1 MINFYKDRQDSNN
14 NYRGVPILKKD
25 EIKTFKIEDLAHG
38 GDGVA
43 RAENGK
49 AVFVSLTLPGDLIKA
64 KITKLKKDYA
74 FAELIEVIEAGGGRI
89 KAPCPVY
96 NECGGCQLQHINYQK
111 ELEFK
116 QNNLKQLINRIAK
129 IEEFK
134 LRDVLAA
141 DDDFRYR
148 NKAQF
153 PLDLNDENQITA
165 GFYKRGSHE
174 IVPNH
179 ECLIQHPLI
188 NRILRIT
195 LEELNKFQ
203 LSVYNE
209 NTLQG
214 LLRHLVIRV
223 GTCTNQALL
232 VMVTNGDDFID
243 KNLIARTLMRKIPEL
258 KGVVQNINT
267 KNTNVIFGKEDL
279 LLAGKNKITEYIGK
293 TAYSISARSFFQVNT
308 MQAKKLYDTAAKYL
322 GDDGSA
328 RVIDA
333 FSGTGSIALYLADQA
348 EKIYAVES
356 LKSAVED
363 ARANAQLNQINNV
376 EFEQGLV
383 EDKLPEL
390 LTKDQID
397 TIIFDPPRKGL
408 DEKTIDLLLENKLEK
423 IIYISCNPATL
434 ARDLKRLKAKYQ
446 LVEIQPVD
454 LFPQT
459 YHIESVAFLNKT

>member
-1 MINFYKDRQDSNN
+1 M
-14 NYRGVPILKKD
+14 KKG

-43 RAENGK
+43 RAENGM
-49 AVFVSLTLPGDLIKA
+49 AVFISLTLPGDLVKA
-64 KITKLKKDYA
+64 KIAKIKKDYA
-74 FAELIEVIEAGGGRI
+74 FAELIEVVEAGAGRT

-116 QNNLKQLINRIAK
+116 QNNIKQLINRIAEIK
-129 IEEFK
+129 AFK
-134 LRDVLAA
+134 LREVLAA
-141 DDDFRYR
+141 DDNFRYR

-153 PLDLNDENQITA
+153 PLKINEEDQITA
-165 GFYKRGSHE
+165 GFYKRGSHD
-174 IVPNH
+174 IVPNQN
-179 ECLIQHPLI
+179 CLIQHPLI

-209 NTLQG
+209 NTMQG

-279 LLAGKNKITEYIGK
+279 LLAGENKITEYIGQ
-293 TAYSISARSFFQVNT
+293 TAYLISARSFFQVNT
-308 MQAKKLYDTAAKYL
+308 MQAKKLYDTAADYL
-322 GDDGSA
+322 GDDSSA

-356 LKSAVED
+356 LKSAVRD
-363 ARANAQLNQINNV
+363 ARKNAELNDITNV
-376 EFEQGLV
+376 EFELGLV
-383 EDKLPEL
+383 EDKLPGL
-390 LTKDQID
+390 LAKDQID

-408 DEKTIDLLLENKLEK
+408 DENTVNLLLENELKK
-423 IIYISCNPATL
+423 IIYISCNPATQ
-434 ARDLKRLKAKYQ
+434 ARDLKNLKEKYQ
-446 LVEIQPVD
+446 LIEIQPVD

-459 YHIESVAFLNKT
+459 YHIESVALLELKK

>member
-1 MINFYKDRQDSNN
+1 M
-14 NYRGVPILKKD
+14 KKG

-43 RAENGK
+43 TAENGM
-49 AVFVSLTLPGDLIKA
+49 AVFISLTLPGDLVKA
-64 KITKLKKDYA
+64 KINKIKKNYA
-74 FAELIEVIEAGGGRI
+74 FAELVEVLEAGAGRTE
-89 KAPCPVY
+89 APCPVY
-96 NECGGCQLQHINYQK
+96 NDCGGCQLQHINYQK

-116 QNNLKQLINRIAK
+116 KNNIKQLIKRIAE
-129 IEEFK
+129 IEDFK
-134 LRDVLAA
+134 LREVLAA

-153 PLDLNDENQITA
+153 PLKMNEDDQITA
-165 GFYKRGSHE
+165 GFYKRGSHD

-179 ECLIQHPLI
+179 NCLIQHPLI

-203 LSVYNE
+203 LSVYKE
-209 NTLQG
+209 NKLQG

-258 KGVVQNINT
+258 KGVVQNINS
-267 KNTNVIFGKEDL
+267 KNTNVIFGKEDM
-279 LLAGKNKITEYIGK
+279 LLAGENKITEYIGQ
-293 TAYSISARSFFQVNT
+293 TAYLISARSFFQVNT
-308 MQAKKLYDTAAKYL
+308 MQAKKLYDTAAEYL
-322 GDDGSA
+322 GDDNSA

-356 LKSAVED
+356 LKSAVKD
-363 ARANAQLNQINNV
+363 ARKNAELNNITNV
-376 EFEQGLV
+376 EFELGLV

-397 TIIFDPPRKGL
+397 SIIFDPPRKGL
-408 DEKTIDLLLENKLEK
+408 DEKTIKLLLENELKK
-423 IIYISCNPATL
+423 IIYISCNPATQ
-434 ARDLKRLKAKYQ
+434 ARDLKSLKEKYK
-446 LVEIQPVD
+446 LIEIQPVD

-459 YHIESVAFLNKT
+459 YHIESVALLKLKD

>member
-1 MINFYKDRQDSNN
+1 M
-14 NYRGVPILKKD
+14 KKG
-25 EIKTFKIEDLAHG
+25 EIKNLKIEDLAHG

-43 RAENGK
+43 HADNGM
-49 AVFVSLTLPGDLIKA
+49 AVFISLTLPGDLVKA
-64 KITKLKKDYA
+64 KITKIKKDYA
-74 FAELIEVIEAGGGRI
+74 FAKLIEVIETGEGRI

-111 ELEFK
+111 ELEYK
-116 QNNLKQLINRIAK
+116 RNNINQLMKRIAE
-129 IEEFK
+129 IENFK
-134 LRDVLAA
+134 LKEVLAA

-153 PLDLNDENQITA
+153 PLKLDEDDQITA
-165 GFYKRGSHE
+165 GFYKRGSHD

-179 ECLIQHPLI
+179 NCLIQHPLI

-203 LSVYNE
+203 LSIYNE
-209 NTLQG
+209 DTLEG

-267 KNTNVIFGKEDL
+267 QNTNVIFGKKDV
-279 LLAGKNKITEYIGK
+279 LLAGENKITEYIGK
-293 TAYSISARSFFQVNT
+293 TAYLISARSFFQVNT
-308 MQAKKLYDTAAKYL
+308 MQAQKLYDTAGNYL
-322 GDDGSA
+322 GDNGNN

-356 LKSAVED
+356 LKSAVRD
-363 ARANAQLNQINNV
+363 ARANAELNNTNNV
-376 EFEQGLV
+376 KFELDLV

-390 LTKDQID
+390 LEQDQID

-408 DEKTIDLLLENKLEK
+408 DQKTIKLLLENEIKK
-423 IIYISCNPATL
+423 IIYISCNPATQ
-434 ARDLKRLKAKYQ
+434 ARDLKNLKEKYK
-446 LVEIQPVD
+446 LIEIQPVD

-459 YHIESVAFLNKT
+459 YHIESVALLELKN

>member
-1 MINFYKDRQDSNN
+1 
-14 NYRGVPILKKD
+14 LKKG

-43 RAENGK
+43 RAENGM
-49 AVFVSLTLPGDLIKA
+49 AVFISLTLPGDLVKA
-64 KITKLKKDYA
+64 KIAKIKKDYA
-74 FAELIEVIEAGGGRI
+74 FAELIEVVEAGAGRT

-116 QNNLKQLINRIAK
+116 QNNIKQLINRIAEIK
-129 IEEFK
+129 AFK
-134 LRDVLAA
+134 LREVLAA
-141 DDDFRYR
+141 DDNFRYR

-153 PLDLNDENQITA
+153 PLKINEEDQITA
-165 GFYKRGSHE
+165 GFYKRGSHD
-174 IVPNH
+174 IVPNQN
-179 ECLIQHPLI
+179 CLIQHPLI

-209 NTLQG
+209 NTMQG

-279 LLAGKNKITEYIGK
+279 LLAGENKITEYIGQ
-293 TAYSISARSFFQVNT
+293 TAYLISARSFFQVNT
-308 MQAKKLYDTAAKYL
+308 MQAKKLYDTAADYL
-322 GDDGSA
+322 GDDSSA

-356 LKSAVED
+356 LKSAVRD
-363 ARANAQLNQINNV
+363 ARKNAELNDITNV
-376 EFEQGLV
+376 EFELGLV
-383 EDKLPEL
+383 EDKLPGL
-390 LTKDQID
+390 LAKDQID

-408 DEKTIDLLLENKLEK
+408 DENTVNLLLENELKK
-423 IIYISCNPATL
+423 IIYISCNPATQ
-434 ARDLKRLKAKYQ
+434 ARDLKNLKEKYQ
-446 LVEIQPVD
+446 LIEIQPVD

-459 YHIESVAFLNKT
+459 YHIESVALLELKK

>member
-1 MINFYKDRQDSNN
+1 M
-14 NYRGVPILKKD
+14 PILKKG
-25 EIKTFKIEDLAHG
+25 EVRTFKIEDLAHG

-43 RAENGK
+43 RAENGM
-49 AVFVSLTLPGDLIKA
+49 AVFISLTLPGDLVKA
-64 KITKLKKDYA
+64 KIVKIKKDYA
-74 FAELIEVIEAGGGRI
+74 FAQLIDVLEAGPGRT

-96 NECGGCQLQHINYQK
+96 NECGGCQLQHIDYQK

-116 QNNLKQLINRIAK
+116 QNNIKQLVNRIAGIK
-129 IEEFK
+129 DFN

-141 DDDFRYR
+141 DDNFRYR

-153 PLDLNDENQITA
+153 PLKVNEDDQITA

-179 ECLIQHPLI
+179 DCLIQHPLI

-203 LSVYNE
+203 ISVYNE

-232 VMVTNGDDFID
+232 VMVTNGDNFID

-258 KGVVQNINT
+258 KGVMQNINT
-267 KNTNVIFGKEDL
+267 ANTNVIFGDKDI
-279 LLAGKNKITEYIGK
+279 LLAGENKITEYIGK
-293 TAYSISARSFFQVNT
+293 TAYHISARSFFQVNT
-308 MQAKKLYDTAAKYL
+308 IQAKKLYDTTAKYL
-322 GDDGSA
+322 GAAGDSK
-328 RVIDA
+328 VIDA

-348 EKIYAVES
+348 EKIYAIES
-356 LKSAVED
+356 LQTAVED
-363 ARANAQLNQINNV
+363 AKNNAELNNISNI
-376 EFEQGLV
+376 EFRQDLV
-383 EDKLPEL
+383 EEALPEIL
-390 LTKDQID
+390 QAENID
-397 TIIFDPPRKGL
+397 SIIFDPPRKGL
-408 DEKTIDLLLENKLEK
+408 DETTIKLLLENELQK
-423 IIYISCNPATL
+423 IVYISCNPATQ
-434 ARDLKRLKAKYQ
+434 ARDLKSLKEKYE
-446 LVEIQPVD
+446 LKEIQPVD

-459 YHIESVAFLNKT
+459 YHIESVALLELKK

>member
-1 MINFYKDRQDSNN
+1 M
-14 NYRGVPILKKD
+14 PILKKG
-25 EIKTFKIEDLAHG
+25 EIKNFKIEDLAHG

-43 RAENGK
+43 RAENGM
-49 AVFVSLTLPGDLIKA
+49 AVFISLSLPGDLVKA
-64 KITKLKKDYA
+64 KITKIKKDYA
-74 FAELIEVIEAGGGRI
+74 FAELIEIIEAGEGRTE
-89 KAPCPVY
+89 APCPVY

-116 QNNLKQLINRIAK
+116 QNNIKQLINRIAE
-129 IEEFK
+129 IDNFK
-134 LRDVLAA
+134 LNEVLAA

-153 PLDLNDENQITA
+153 PLALDDNDQITA
-165 GFYKRGSHE
+165 GFYKRGSHD

-179 ECLIQHPLI
+179 NCLIQHPLI

-209 NTLQG
+209 KTLKG

-258 KGVVQNINT
+258 KGVVQNINSQ
-267 KNTNVIFGKEDL
+267 NTNVIFGSKDI
-279 LLAGKNKITEYIGK
+279 LLAGENKITEYIGS
-293 TAYSISARSFFQVNT
+293 TAYLISARSFFQVNT
-308 MQAKKLYDTAAKYL
+308 MQAQKLYDTAAKYL
-322 GDDGSA
+322 GNTHNS

-333 FSGTGSIALYLADQA
+333 FSGTGSIALYLADKA

-356 LKSAVED
+356 LKAAVKD
-363 ARANAQLNQINNV
+363 ARENAGLNNV
-376 EFEQGLV
+376 KNVDFELGRV
-383 EDKLPEL
+383 EDKLAKILE
-390 LTKDQID
+390 KNQID
-397 TIIFDPPRKGL
+397 SIIFDPPRKGL
-408 DEKTIDLLLENKLEK
+408 DQKTIQLLLKKELNK
-423 IIYISCNPATL
+423 IIYISCNPATQ
-434 ARDLKRLKAKYQ
+434 ARDLMNLKEKYR

-459 YHIESVAFLNKT
+459 YHIESVALLELKN

>member
-1 MINFYKDRQDSNN
+1 M
-14 NYRGVPILKKD
+14 PILKKG

-43 RAENGK
+43 RAENGM
-49 AVFVSLTLPGDLIKA
+49 AVFISLTLPGDLVKA
-64 KITKLKKDYA
+64 KVTKIKKDYA
-74 FAELIEVIEAGGGRI
+74 FAELIEVIEGGEGRTE
-89 KAPCPVY
+89 APCPVY
-96 NECGGCQLQHINYQK
+96 NECGGCQLQHINYHK

-116 QNNLKQLINRIAK
+116 QNNIKQLFKRIAE
-129 IEEFK
+129 IEDFK

-153 PLDLNDENQITA
+153 PLALDKEAQITA

-174 IVPNH
+174 VVPNH
-179 ECLIQHPLI
+179 NCLIQHPLI

-223 GTCTNQALL
+223 GSCTNQALL
-232 VMVTNGDDFID
+232 VLVTNGDDFID

-267 KNTNVIFGKEDL
+267 ENTNVIFGEKDI
-279 LLAGKNKITEYIGK
+279 LLAGDSKITEYIGQ
-293 TAYSISARSFFQVNT
+293 TAYLISARSFFQVNT
-308 MQAKKLYDTAAKYL
+308 MQAQKLYETAGEYL
-322 GDDGSA
+322 GDNKNQK
-328 RVIDA
+328 VIDA
-333 FSGTGSIALYLADQA
+333 FSGTGSIALYLADRV

-363 ARANAQLNQINNV
+363 ARKNAGLNKITNV
-376 EFEQGLV
+376 DFEQGLV

-390 LTKDQID
+390 LEKEEIN

-408 DEKTIDLLLENKLEK
+408 AEKTIQLLLKNELKK
-423 IIYISCNPATL
+423 IVYISCNPATQ
-434 ARDLKRLKAKYQ
+434 ARDLKQLKQKYRL
-446 LVEIQPVD
+446 LEIQPVD

-459 YHIESVAFLNKT
+459 YHIESVALLELNN

>member
-1 MINFYKDRQDSNN
+1 M
-14 NYRGVPILKKD
+14 KKG

-43 RAENGK
+43 RAENGM
-49 AVFVSLTLPGDLIKA
+49 AVFISLTLPGDLVKA
-64 KITKLKKDYA
+64 KITKIKKDYA
-74 FAELIEVIEAGGGRI
+74 FAKLIEVIEAGAGRT

-116 QNNLKQLINRIAK
+116 KNNIKQLIKRIA
-129 IEEFK
+129 EVEDFK

-153 PLDLNDENQITA
+153 PLKIKEDEQITA
-165 GFYKRGSHE
+165 GFYKRGSHD

-179 ECLIQHPLI
+179 NCLIQHPLI

-223 GTCTNQALL
+223 GSCTNQALL

-258 KGVVQNINT
+258 KGVVQNINNQ
-267 KNTNVIFGKEDL
+267 NTNVIFGKEDI
-279 LLAGKNKITEYIGK
+279 LLAGENKITEYIGK
-293 TAYSISARSFFQVNT
+293 TAFLISARSFFQVNT
-308 MQAKKLYDTAAKYL
+308 MQAQKLYDTAAEFL
-322 GDDGSA
+322 GDNQSA
-328 RVIDA
+328 RVVDA
-333 FSGTGSIALYLADQA
+333 FSGTGSIALYLADQV

-356 LKSAVED
+356 LKSAVKD
-363 ARANAQLNQINNV
+363 ARENADLNNITNV
-376 EFEQGLV
+376 EFRQGLV
-383 EDKLPEL
+383 EDKLPEIL
-390 LTKDQID
+390 EKDQID

-408 DEKTIDLLLENKLEK
+408 DEKTVKLLLENEIKK
-423 IIYISCNPATL
+423 IIYISCNPATQ
-434 ARDLKRLKAKYQ
+434 ARDLKSLKQKYQ
-446 LVEIQPVD
+446 LLEVQPVD

-459 YHIESVAFLNKT
+459 YHIESVALLKLND

>member
-1 MINFYKDRQDSNN
+1 M
-14 NYRGVPILKKD
+14 PILKKG

-43 RAENGK
+43 RAENGM
-49 AVFVSLTLPGDLIKA
+49 AVFISLTLPGDLVKA
-64 KITKLKKDYA
+64 KITKIKKDYA
-74 FAELIEVIEAGGGRI
+74 FAKLIEVIEAGAGRT

-116 QNNLKQLINRIAK
+116 KNNIKQLIKRIA
-129 IEEFK
+129 EVEDFK

-153 PLDLNDENQITA
+153 PLKIKEDEQITA
-165 GFYKRGSHE
+165 GFYKRGSHD

-179 ECLIQHPLI
+179 NCLIQHPLI

-223 GTCTNQALL
+223 GSCTNQALL

-258 KGVVQNINT
+258 KGVVQNINNQ
-267 KNTNVIFGKEDL
+267 NTNVIFGKEDI
-279 LLAGKNKITEYIGK
+279 LLAGENKITEYIGK
-293 TAYSISARSFFQVNT
+293 TAFLISARSFFQVNT
-308 MQAKKLYDTAAKYL
+308 MQAQKLYDTAAEFL
-322 GDDGSA
+322 GDNQSA
-328 RVIDA
+328 RVVDA
-333 FSGTGSIALYLADQA
+333 FSGTGSIALYLADQV

-356 LKSAVED
+356 LKSAVKD
-363 ARANAQLNQINNV
+363 ARENADLNNITNV
-376 EFEQGLV
+376 EFRQGLV
-383 EDKLPEL
+383 EDKLPEIL
-390 LTKDQID
+390 EKDQID

-408 DEKTIDLLLENKLEK
+408 DEKTVKLLLENEIKK
-423 IIYISCNPATL
+423 IIYISCNPATQ
-434 ARDLKRLKAKYQ
+434 ARDLKSLKQKYQ
-446 LVEIQPVD
+446 LLEVQPVD

-459 YHIESVAFLNKT
+459 YHIESVALLKLND

>member
-1 MINFYKDRQDSNN
+1 M
-14 NYRGVPILKKD
+14 PILKKG

-43 RAENGK
+43 RAENGM
-49 AVFVSLTLPGDLIKA
+49 AVFISLTLPGDLVKA
-64 KITKLKKDYA
+64 KITKIKKDYA
-74 FAELIEVIEAGGGRI
+74 FAKLIEVIEAGAGRT

-116 QNNLKQLINRIAK
+116 KNNIKQLIKRIA
-129 IEEFK
+129 EVEDFK

-153 PLDLNDENQITA
+153 PLKIKEDEQITA
-165 GFYKRGSHE
+165 GFYKRGSHD

-179 ECLIQHPLI
+179 NCLIQHPLI

-223 GTCTNQALL
+223 GSCTNQALL

-258 KGVVQNINT
+258 KGVVQNINNQ
-267 KNTNVIFGKEDL
+267 NTNVIFGKEDI
-279 LLAGKNKITEYIGK
+279 LLAGENKITEYIGK
-293 TAYSISARSFFQVNT
+293 TAYLISARSFFQVNT
-308 MQAKKLYDTAAKYL
+308 MQAQKLYDTAAEFL
-322 GDDGSA
+322 GDNQSA
-328 RVIDA
+328 RVVDA
-333 FSGTGSIALYLADQA
+333 FSGTGSIALYLADQV

-356 LKSAVED
+356 LKSAVKD
-363 ARANAQLNQINNV
+363 ARENADLNNITNV
-376 EFEQGLV
+376 EFRQGLV
-383 EDKLPEL
+383 EDKLPEIL
-390 LTKDQID
+390 EKDQID

-408 DEKTIDLLLENKLEK
+408 DEKTVKLLLENEIKK
-423 IIYISCNPATL
+423 IIYISCNPATQ
-434 ARDLKRLKAKYQ
+434 ARDLKSLKQKYQ
-446 LVEIQPVD
+446 LLEVQPVD

-459 YHIESVAFLNKT
+459 YHIESVALLKLND